1 MMEWHLRAFGYERR
15 EYRPLCWVPVR
26 VSWVRT
32 ERWPEDGPWIGRDL
46 SAIIDHL
53 DSVCD

>member
-1 MMEWHLRAFGYERR
+1 
-15 EYRPLCWVPVR
+15 
-26 VSWVRT
+26 VRT